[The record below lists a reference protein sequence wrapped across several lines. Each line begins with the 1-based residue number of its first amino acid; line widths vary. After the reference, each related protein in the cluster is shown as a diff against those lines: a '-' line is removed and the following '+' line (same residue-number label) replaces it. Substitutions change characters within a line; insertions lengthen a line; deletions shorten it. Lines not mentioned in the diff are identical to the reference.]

1 MLAPLLTSAVQSC
14 HTGSVSL
21 PLLVTLTLYSASAGM
36 LPVTAS
42 RATVMSP
49 STAMGVSRVMV
60 AAWTALVKVAGK
72 AAGSGPSF
80 APVGMVGWP
89 RRISWNSGG
98 ALDAAEVEGGRLGRA
113 CLRGGGCGVD
123 GLGEGGGEGSRLG
136 AVVHLDGDGMLA
148 VQDFLELCRRA
159 GRLEGEGRPAGDAV
173 TGFGGDPIQ
182 LLGDGQAVAVL

>member
-60 AAWTALVKVAGK
+60 AAWTALVKVAVK
-72 AAGSGPSF
+72 AAVSVPSF
-80 APVGMVGWP
+80 TSME
-89 RRISWNSGG
+89 I
-98 ALDAAEVEGGRLGRA
+98 GRA
-113 CLRGGGCGVD
+113 SGREREQVGE
-123 GLGEGGGEGSRLG
+123 GEGG
-136 AVVHLDGDGMLA
+136 V
-148 VQDFLELCRRA
+148 RRKK
-159 GRLEGEGRPAGDAV
+159 
-173 TGFGGDPIQ
+173 
-182 LLGDGQAVAVL
+182 